1 MIRSRACALYPAC
14 SVRTTHTHTFRAQLK
29 NLEHL
34 KSAHSIE
41 ITENELEMMNMAP
54 RGLGKIIES
63 SGGDGAGR
71 DNRNAVTCSS
81 GSGNGANENERSDPL
96 TPCYQEA
103 CHRKIM
109 KETTRKF
116 LHAFNSSQVT
126 TKTDQIL
133 LVYE

>member
-1 MIRSRACALYPAC
+1 
-14 SVRTTHTHTFRAQLK
+14 
-29 NLEHL
+29 
-34 KSAHSIE
+34 
-41 ITENELEMMNMAP
+41 MMNMAP

-81 GSGNGANENERSDPL
+81 GSGGSGGGSGGDNERSDPL